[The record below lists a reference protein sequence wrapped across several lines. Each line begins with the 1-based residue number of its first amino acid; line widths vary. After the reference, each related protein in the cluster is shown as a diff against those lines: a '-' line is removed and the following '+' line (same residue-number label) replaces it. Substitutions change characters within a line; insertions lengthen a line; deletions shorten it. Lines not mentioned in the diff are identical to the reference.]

1 MFYIYIPPQTPA
13 LDKGGACGKAL
24 PCTPKGVFEI
34 AKSENAYNWFIVKNL
49 ILAQ

>member
-24 PCTPKGVFEI
+24 PCTPKGVI
-34 AKSENAYNWFIVKNL
+34 LKSKNQRIFITNL
-49 ILAQ
+49 YLTI